1 MLSSIAISLMNENDG
16 PFRLLHLAMYATYLG
31 VMGILV
37 PTIAEMTQPT
47 TENKML
53 MGISLAT
60 LVMNFIATLW
70 IFPQIS
76 DLAEDHWK
84 VVTFNIVF
92 IFTGILS
99 PYLAFSILIPRWGTW
114 QGFAIICTMV
124 VFVKVYNVLSI
135 VLIWIYRKIVV
146 AMDYVTEKFLVLI
159 LKC

>member
-1 MLSSIAISLMNENDG
+1 MNENDDR
-16 PFRLLHLAMYATYLG
+16 FRLLHLAMYATYPG

-37 PTIAEMTQPT
+37 PTIAQMTQPT

-60 LVMNFIATLW
+60 LVMNFIATVW

-76 DLAEDHWK
+76 DLAKDHWK
-84 VVTFNIVF
+84 VVTFDIVF

-99 PYLAFSILIPRWGTW
+99 PYLAFSVLIPRWGTW

-124 VFVKVYNVLSI
+124 FVKVYNVLSI
-135 VLIWIYRKIVV
+135 VLIRTYRKVVV